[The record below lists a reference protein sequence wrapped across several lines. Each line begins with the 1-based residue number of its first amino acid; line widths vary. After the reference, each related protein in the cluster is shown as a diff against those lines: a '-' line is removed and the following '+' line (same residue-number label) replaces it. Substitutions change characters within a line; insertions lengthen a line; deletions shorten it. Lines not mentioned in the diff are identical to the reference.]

1 MIEMS
6 IEQMN
11 SGNHI
16 ISWVDALNHHE
27 QSREP
32 YVIATVIKAESP
44 SSAKPGDK
52 AVISVD
58 GVIFGWIGGGCAQP
72 VIKKAVTDVLAS
84 GQPMV
89 VRIRPSTGK
98 TVTENGVRD
107 VHMACHSG
115 GSLELLV
122 EPRLHQRVTLLIGAT
137 PVAEK
142 LEMIAP
148 LLGFPVTRCEPG
160 DEVDGS
166 YSISIVATQGKK
178 DKESLKIALESTRG
192 KVLFVASRRKADKLN
207 DQLLADGVLASDLK
221 RICAP
226 AGVDIDAETSDEIVI
241 SLLAGLVRDS
251 RLASSIVTSLTGVS
265 A

>member
-1 MIEMS
+1 MS
-6 IEQMN
+6 VEKMN
-11 SGNHI
+11 SRSHI
-16 ISWVDALNHHE
+16 MSWIDALNHHE

-52 AVISVD
+52 AIISED
-58 GVIFGWIGGGCAQP
+58 GVINGWIGGGCAQP
-72 VIKKAVTDVLAS
+72 VVTKAVTDVLAS

-89 VRIRPSTGK
+89 VRISPSTGE

-122 EPRLHQRVTLLIGAT
+122 EPRLHQEATLLIGAT

-148 LLGFPVTRCEPG
+148 LLGFPITRYEPG

-166 YSISIVATQGKK
+166 FSIAIVATQGKK
-178 DKESLKIALESTRG
+178 DKESLKQALGNTRG

-226 AGVDIDAETSDEIVI
+226 AGVDIDAETTDQIVI
-241 SLLAGLVRDS
+241 SLLAGLVRDT
-251 RLASSIVTSLTGVS
+251 RQASSIVASLAGEV

>member
-1 MIEMS
+1 MS
-6 IEQMN
+6 IEQMD

-16 ISWVDALNHHE
+16 MSWVDALNQHE

-52 AVISVD
+52 AIISVD
-58 GVIFGWIGGGCAQP
+58 GVIYGWIGGGCAQP
-72 VIKKAVTDVLAS
+72 VITKAVTDVLAS

-89 VRIRPSTGK
+89 VRISPSTGE

-122 EPRLHQRVTLLIGAT
+122 EPRLHQQVTLLIGAT

-142 LEMIAP
+142 LEMVAP
-148 LLGFPVTRCEPG
+148 LLGFPMARYEPG
-160 DEVDGS
+160 DEVDAS
-166 YSISIVATQGKK
+166 FSISIVATQGKK
-178 DKESLKIALESTRG
+178 DKESLKQALKSTRG
-192 KVLFVASRRKADKLN
+192 TVLFVASRRKADKLN
-207 DQLLADGVLASDLK
+207 DQLLADGVLASDVK

-226 AGVDIDAETSDEIVI
+226 AGVDIDAETTDEIVI
-241 SLLAGLVRDS
+241 SLLAGLVKDTRQA
-251 RLASSIVTSLTGVS
+251 ASVVTSLSGEV

>member
-1 MIEMS
+1 MGVEKMD
-6 IEQMN
+6 

-16 ISWVDALNHHE
+16 ISWVDALNQHE

-52 AVISVD
+52 AIISVD
-58 GVIFGWIGGGCAQP
+58 GVIYGWIGGGCAQP
-72 VIKKAVTDVLAS
+72 VITKAATDVLAN

-89 VRIRPSTGK
+89 VRISPSTGE
-98 TVTENGVRD
+98 TATENGVRN

-122 EPRLHQRVTLLIGAT
+122 EPRLHQQAALLIGAT

-148 LLGFPVTRCEPG
+148 LLGFPITRYEPG
-160 DEVDGS
+160 DEIEGS
-166 YSISIVATQGKK
+166 FSISIVATQGKK
-178 DKESLKIALESTRG
+178 DRESLKKALESTRG
-192 KVLFVASRRKADKLN
+192 KVLFVASLRKADKLN
-207 DQLLADGVLASDLK
+207 EQLLADGVSASALK

-226 AGVDIDAETSDEIVI
+226 AGVDIDAETTDEIVI

-251 RLASSIVTSLTGVS
+251 RQSSSLITSLTGEV

>member
-1 MIEMS
+1 MNGET
-6 IEQMN
+6 MN
-11 SGNHI
+11 SENRKM
-16 ISWVDALNHHE
+16 SWVDALNHHE

-52 AVISVD
+52 AIISVD

-72 VIKKAVTDVLAS
+72 VITKAVTDVLAS

-89 VRIRPSTGK
+89 VRISPSTGE

-122 EPRLHQRVTLLIGAT
+122 EPRLHQEVTLLIGAT

-148 LLGFPVTRCEPG
+148 LLGFPMARYEPG

-166 YSISIVATQGKK
+166 FSIAIVASQGKK
-178 DKESLKIALESTRG
+178 DKESLKQALRNTLG
-192 KVLFVASRRKADKLN
+192 NVLFVASRRKAEKLN
-207 DQLLADGVLASDLK
+207 DQLLSDGVSASDLK

-226 AGVDIDAETSDEIVI
+226 AGVDIDAETTDEIVI
-241 SLLAGLVRDS
+241 SLLAGLVKDKRHAS
-251 RLASSIVTSLTGVS
+251 RVVTSLTGEV